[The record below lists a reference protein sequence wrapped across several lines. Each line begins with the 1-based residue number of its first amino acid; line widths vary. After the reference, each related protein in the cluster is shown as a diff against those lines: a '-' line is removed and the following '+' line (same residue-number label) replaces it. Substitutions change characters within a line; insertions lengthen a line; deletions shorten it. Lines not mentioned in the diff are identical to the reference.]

1 LVNRKKNHHPRKART
16 RDPRTRRNPKRR
28 RRRRRR
34 KKSWKTRKRSLRRVS
49 AYFFNYWGD
58 TYLD

>member
-16 RDPRTRRNPKRR
+16 RDPRTRRNPK

>member
-16 RDPRTRRNPKRR
+16 RDPRTRRNPK
-28 RRRRRR
+28 RRRRR

>member
-1 LVNRKKNHHPRKART
+1 MVNRKKNHHPRKART
-16 RDPRTRRNPKRR
+16 RDPRTRRNPK